1 MLDARLHAG
10 HRGLHTLALHPGA
23 HVGGGML
30 ERGDGGAHV
39 HQQRLVAAAL
49 AEVLGNGLGNAL
61 ALLQQQPGGALQAVA
76 ALLKRRRPLGNLMG
90 AHGPQDRVQS
100 GGVGADIHL
109 GQPLGRRGG
118 RRETPC
124 GTMVLAM
131 EERLRPLPG
140 PGERTRRETKSNYL
154 ALTTQG

>member
-1 MLDARLHAG
+1 
-10 HRGLHTLALHPGA
+10 
-23 HVGGGML
+23 ML

-109 GQPLGRRGG
+109 GQPLGRRGEG
-118 RRETPC
+118 RQNPC
-124 GTMVLAM
+124 STGDFAM
-131 EERLRPLPG
+131 KGRLRPPA
-140 PGERTRRETKSNYL
+140 PPRPTRLSMK
-154 ALTTQG
+154 GHK